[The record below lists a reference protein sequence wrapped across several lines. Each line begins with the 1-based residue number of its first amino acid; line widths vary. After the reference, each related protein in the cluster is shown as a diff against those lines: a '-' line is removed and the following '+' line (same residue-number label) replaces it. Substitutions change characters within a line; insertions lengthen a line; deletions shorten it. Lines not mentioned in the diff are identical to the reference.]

1 MLPLFSMRHLKPDHG
16 NGSGVDATLMW
27 ASVYYDFIITCSKEV
42 TISDAKPEGSNVTD
56 FEATDRDEGQD
67 GRIDY
72 SITAGNEDG
81 FFDIS
86 GMGFGEVI
94 VQRSPI
100 LPHTYTLT
108 ITATDH
114 GAPPRST
121 NATLIIRV
129 TTSQVVD
136 CNLNEFG

>member
-1 MLPLFSMRHLKPDHG
+1 M
-16 NGSGVDATLMW
+16 VA
-27 ASVYYDFIITCSKEV
+27 
-42 TISDAKPEGSNVTD
+42 ISDTKPVGSNVTD
-56 FEATDRDEGQD
+56 FEATDRDVGQD

-72 SITAGNEDG
+72 TITDGNQDG

-94 VQRSPI
+94 VQRIPI

-114 GAPPRST
+114 GTPPRST
-121 NATLIIRV
+121 NATLVIHVLASEI
-129 TTSQVVD
+129 VD
-136 CNLNEFG
+136 CNLNDFG

>member
-1 MLPLFSMRHLKPDHG
+1 MTVLVIS
-16 NGSGVDATLMW
+16 
-27 ASVYYDFIITCSKEV
+27 ITYSKEV
-42 TISDAKPEGSNVTD
+42 TISDTKPIGSNVTD

-72 SITAGNEDG
+72 AITAGNQDE

-86 GMGFGEVI
+86 GMGFGEVVVHRI
-94 VQRSPI
+94 PI

-108 ITATDH
+108 ITATDR
-114 GAPPRST
+114 GTPPRST

-136 CNLNEFG
+136 CSSNDFGEF